1 MILTSLGIDNLLSV
15 VVIYASAP
23 CMLHLRFLII
33 TQGPKPTW
41 RGKGVLVAY
50 SLSSKKPGQELKG
63 TRQRQEPKQSLREAT
78 HSPAFHGFAQLHVS
92 YSPGPVCG
100 PGVVLLT
107 VDWTLP
113 HPSLIRG
120 YPADLPTKLRFLL
133 PR

>member
-1 MILTSLGIDNLLSV
+1 
-15 VVIYASAP
+15 
-23 CMLHLRFLII
+23 MLHLRFLII

-63 TRQRQEPKQSLREAT
+63 TWQRQEPKQSLREAIY
-78 HSPAFHGFAQLHVS
+78 SPAFHGSLSFMSYTAQDL
-92 YSPGPVCG
+92 Y
-100 PGVVLLT
+100 VVLLT
-107 VDWTLP
+107 VDWALP
-113 HPSLIRG
+113 HLSLIRG